1 MPTDRQTGFKA
12 YHLVDGALC
21 CDAGDGDFFYEEGA
35 TYTEDG
41 PILLCHNGFHFCEE
55 PLDCW
60 KFYTPA
66 SEKTVIGI
74 ITADRVSPDH
84 QSWCSKRVCGT
95 ITIDPVMNSL
105 KDYDPLV
112 DMVKSRVTRN
122 VHRTT
127 LNIYTGLGESKLEDK
142 VVQGTHA
149 RLYDGV
155 LFGHVSDTA
164 ITTGSYSVVSND
176 DRVIHLG
183 FTFGTASVAEAHYGF
198 SFADNSLAVSPCP
211 FGCAY
216 TNKCDSVAVAKQQ
229 ASLAICAGAR
239 SRAVTNELLSVA
251 VVHNET
257 SRVVLNEKGSVGVT
271 YGSATVT
278 APGCLVIVM
287 PVVAAVDYMSGISV
301 DRDISRCHYC
311 NGTVSGPDGTVV
323 MVLDVNR
330 AEWLSVVLRKDDTKF
345 PADTKIATQWLVE
358 EAKRTKRKQDEDHS

>member
-1 MPTDRQTGFKA
+1 MPTEMQTGYKA

-35 TYTEDG
+35 TYNEDG
-41 PILLCHNGFHFCEE
+41 PICLCHNGFHFCEE

-112 DMVKSRVTRN
+112 DMVKSRATRN

-127 LNIYTGLGESKLEDK
+127 LDTYTGLGEPRLEDK
-142 VVQGTHA
+142 VVQSSHA

-164 ITTGSYSVVSND
+164 IATGSYSVVSND

-183 FTFGTASVAEAHYGF
+183 VTFGTSSVAEAHYGF
-198 SFADNSLAVSPCP
+198 SFAANSLAVSSCS

-216 TNKCDSVAVAKQQ
+216 TNDCDSVAVTKQE
-229 ASLAICAGAR
+229 ASMAICAGVR
-239 SRAVTNELLSVA
+239 SRAVVNELLSVA
-251 VVHNET
+251 IANDGT
-257 SRVVLNEKGSVGVT
+257 SRIVLNEKGSVGVT

-287 PVVAAVDYMSGISV
+287 PCIDQGLSLDGWYYYS
-301 DRDISRCHYC
+301 
-311 NGTVSGPDGTVV
+311 GTVSGPDGTVV
-323 MVLDVNR
+323 MVLDVCR
-330 AEWLSVVLRKDDTKF
+330 AEWLSVVLRKGDTKF
-345 PADTKIATQWLVE
+345 PADTKIHTQWLVE
-358 EAKRTKRKQDEDHS
+358 EAKRIKRKQDEDHS

>member
-21 CDAGDGDFFYEEGA
+21 CNAGDGDFFYEEGA

-41 PILLCHNGFHFCEE
+41 PILLCRNGFHFCED

-60 KFYTPA
+60 KFYSPG
-66 SEKTVIGI
+66 SEKTVVGI

-84 QSWCSKRVCGT
+84 QSWCSKRVCGC

-112 DMVKSRVTRN
+112 DMVKSRATRS

-127 LNIYTGLGESKLEDK
+127 LDTYTDLGEPRLEDK
-142 VVQGTHA
+142 VVQSSHA

-164 ITTGSYSVVSND
+164 IATGSYSVVSNA

-183 FTFGTASVAEAHYGF
+183 VTFGTSSVAEAHYGF
-198 SFADNSLAVSPCP
+198 SFANNSLAVSSCS

-216 TNKCDSVAVAKQQ
+216 TNECDSVAVTKQE
-229 ASLAICAGAR
+229 ASLAICAGVR
-239 SRAVTNELLSVA
+239 SRAVVNALLSVA
-251 VVHNET
+251 VAHDGT
-257 SRVVLNEKGSVGVT
+257 SRVVLNDEGSVGVT

-287 PVVAAVDYMSGISV
+287 PCMNQGAALDDWSYFSGSI
-301 DRDISRCHYC
+301 
-311 NGTVSGPDGTVV
+311 SGPDCTVV
-323 MVLDVNR
+323 MVFDGGR
-330 AEWLSVVLRKDDTKF
+330 AEWLSVVLRKGDTKF
-345 PADTKIATQWLVE
+345 PADTKISTQWLVE
-358 EAKRTKRKQDEDHS
+358 EAKRIKRKQDEDHS

>member
-1 MPTDRQTGFKA
+1 MPTERQTGYKA
-12 YHLVDGALC
+12 YHLVDGVLC
-21 CDAGDGDFFYEEGA
+21 CDASGVDFFYEEGA

-41 PILLCHNGFHFCEE
+41 PICLCHNGFHFCEE

-60 KFYTPA
+60 KFYSPA

-95 ITIDPVMNSL
+95 ITIDPVMSSL

-112 DMVKSRVTRN
+112 DMVKSRVTTS
-122 VHRTT
+122 VHRNT
-127 LNIYTGLGESKLEDK
+127 LDTYCGYGDVKPEDK
-142 VVQGTHA
+142 VVHGPHA
-149 RLYDGV
+149 RVYDGI
-155 LFGHVSDTA
+155 LFGHVGDTA
-164 ITTGSYSVVSND
+164 ITTGTYSVVSND

-183 FTFGTASVAEAHYGF
+183 CTFGTSSVAESHY
-198 SFADNSLAVSPCP
+198 SFAFASTSLAVSPCS

-216 TNKCDSVAVAKQQ
+216 TNECDSVAVAKQK

-251 VVHNET
+251 VAHSEI
-257 SRVVLNEKGSVGVT
+257 SRIFLNEKGSVGVT

-287 PVVAAVDYMSGISV
+287 PGIKQGERLDDWYYYS
-301 DRDISRCHYC
+301 
-311 NGTVSGPDGTVV
+311 GTVSGPDGTVV
-323 MVLDVNR
+323 MVLDVNKV
-330 AEWLSVVLRKDDTKF
+330 EWLSVVLRAGDHKF
-345 PADTKIATQWLVE
+345 PADTKISTQWLVE
-358 EAKRTKRKQDEDHS
+358 EAKRIKRKQDEDHS